1 MYAILYDKTNN
12 EVSDNMYAYIK
23 GILEFKGNDF
33 VVIDVNGVGYKVF
46 TPLSTIEKLG
56 DLGGTVKVHT
66 HLRVKE
72 DDMSLYGFY
81 SQEELRMFELLI
93 GVSGLGAKSANT
105 ILANISPSKF
115 ALAVIT
121 DDVKELTKL
130 PGIGL
135 KSAQRMVLE
144 LKDKLKTEETIAD
157 ENVEI
162 GPIVKSDNNA
172 QEAISALQV
181 LGYPIKEATKAVT
194 AVKADG
200 MNVEEIIKKALV
212 YFTK

>member
-93 GVSGLGAKSANT
+93 GVSGIGAKLANT

-121 DDVKELTKL
+121 DDVKELTIL

>member
-93 GVSGLGAKSANT
+93 GVSGIGAKSANT

-181 LGYPIKEATKAVT
+181 LGYPIKEATKAVK